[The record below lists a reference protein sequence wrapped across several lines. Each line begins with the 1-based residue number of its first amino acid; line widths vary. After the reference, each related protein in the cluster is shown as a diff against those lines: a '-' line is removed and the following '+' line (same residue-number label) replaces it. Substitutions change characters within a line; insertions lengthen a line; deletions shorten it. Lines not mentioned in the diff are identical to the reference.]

1 MTLLVNFI
9 IFSVLCYSFSNLF
22 IYAKGPFNMFG
33 VIRNIADNIGLGE
46 VFSCMMCLPLW
57 VGVTLSLIDVLLLPT
72 PFTPFSVILD
82 SLELNLWVIVAIVL
96 LDGVLSSGVTWL
108 IHNIEEFFESN
119 AKLE

>member
-1 MTLLVNFI
+1 MNLLTNFI
-9 IFSVLCYSFSNLF
+9 IFSILCYSFSNLF

-33 VIRNIADNIGLGE
+33 VIRNIASRIWLGE

-57 VGVTLSLIDVLLLPT
+57 VGAILSLIDIFLPSIS
-72 PFTPFSVILD
+72 FTPFNMILGQMD
-82 SLELNLWVIVAIVL
+82 LNLWVIVAITL

-119 AKLE
+119 VKYE

>member
-1 MTLLVNFI
+1 
-9 IFSVLCYSFSNLF
+9 
-22 IYAKGPFNMFG
+22 MFG